1 MPVIRKIKLGKK
13 KTVEGEE
20 GTNQGDKNEAE
31 MNLCDPHQ
39 QWVCVCGGTQE
50 MRRGA
55 SALQSCQLFHLGNP
69 KLYKCIPN
77 TATNTGVPSV
87 YQLP

>member
-50 MRRGA
+50 MRRGGI
-55 SALQSCQLFHLGNP
+55 S
-69 KLYKCIPN
+69 
-77 TATNTGVPSV
+77 TAELPIVPPWKPQIV
-87 YQLP
+87 QMHP

>member
-13 KTVEGEE
+13 KTVKGEE

-39 QWVCVCGGTQE
+39 QWGVCLWGHTRNEEGGI
-50 MRRGA
+50 
-55 SALQSCQLFHLGNP
+55 S
-69 KLYKCIPN
+69 
-77 TATNTGVPSV
+77 TAELPIVPPWKPQIV
-87 YQLP
+87 QMHP